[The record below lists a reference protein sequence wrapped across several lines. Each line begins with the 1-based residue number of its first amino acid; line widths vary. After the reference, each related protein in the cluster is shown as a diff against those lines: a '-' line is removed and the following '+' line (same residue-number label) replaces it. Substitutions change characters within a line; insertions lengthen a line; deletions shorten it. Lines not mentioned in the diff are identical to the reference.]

1 LEKRGIVNDE
11 ALSVVSGFLSW
22 NSETSHVDLE
32 KELEA
37 LTSQA
42 PEGEEAR
49 NGKEFSHSKRELDH
63 VLA

>member
-1 LEKRGIVNDE
+1 VSNR
-11 ALSVVSGFLSW
+11 ALLVVSGFLSW

-32 KELEA
+32 VELEA

-49 NGKEFSHSKRELDH
+49 NGKGFCIPI
-63 VLA
+63 

>member
-1 LEKRGIVNDE
+1 VVQKKSGIKSNKT
-11 ALSVVSGFLSW
+11 LSFVSGFLSW
-22 NSETSHVDLE
+22 DSGTSHVDLE

-49 NGKEFSHSKRELDH
+49 NGKGS
-63 VLA
+63 